1 MADSSPAAQTTPV
14 ARSTGVAIARTAP
27 NQYAVSGA
35 LTFATARRA
44 LASGIEAF
52 KSSSPGPLEVDFS
65 GVDASDSAGLAVL
78 VEWLGWA
85 RRSGRELRYSRV
97 PEAICAIA
105 RISEVDGL
113 LLQR

>member
-1 MADSSPAAQTTPV
+1 MTDSSHAAQTAPA
-14 ARSTGVAIARTAP
+14 ARSTGVTIARSAP

-52 KSSSPGPLEVDFS
+52 RSAAPGPLDVDFS
-65 GVDASDSAGLAVL
+65 GVHASDSAGLAVL
-78 VEWLGWA
+78 VEWLAWA
-85 RRSGRELRYSRV
+85 RRSGRELNYSRV

-105 RISEVDGL
+105 RISEVDSL
-113 LLQR
+113 LLRR